1 MQCLM
6 IKQASQRDERK
17 RTHKKQA
24 LLFSIRCCNILQ
36 QLKSSILRTHKILYQ
51 VCLLFQSTAN
61 SFPNLSPIFFSNDTL
76 PINRVETNQR
86 KRQLLSASISL

>member
-6 IKQASQRDERK
+6 TKQASQRDERK

-24 LLFSIRCCNILQ
+24 LLFSIRCCNIFQ
-36 QLKSSILRTHKILYQ
+36 QLKSSIFRTHKVLYQ

-61 SFPNLSPIFFSNDTL
+61 PFPNLSPIFFSNDTL
-76 PINRVETNQR
+76 PINRVETNRR
-86 KRQLLSASISL
+86 KKQFLSASISL